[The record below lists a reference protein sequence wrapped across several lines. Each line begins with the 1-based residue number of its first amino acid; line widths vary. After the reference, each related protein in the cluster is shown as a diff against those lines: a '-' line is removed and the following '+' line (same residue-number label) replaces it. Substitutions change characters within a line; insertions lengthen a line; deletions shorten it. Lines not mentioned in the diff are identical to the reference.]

1 MTVFLKKC
9 TELGAESNT
18 GTLWSYCV
26 YPTENKEKE
35 GREYKWE
42 IERD

>member
-1 MTVFLKKC
+1 M
-9 TELGAESNT
+9 SNEIKT
-18 GTLWSYCV
+18 RPLT
-26 YPTENKEKE
+26 PTENEEKE

>member
-1 MTVFLKKC
+1 VQNQIQEKKRRY
-9 TELGAESNT
+9 G
-18 GTLWSYCV
+18 V
-26 YPTENKEKE
+26 YPTENEEKE